1 MKKITSRSPL
11 RLLALTVLTCVL
23 VSAACGV
30 GGATVEEVASPTPAP
45 PPDPSHIL
53 QNAADR
59 FQALDFF
66 TFIMTHEN
74 GGTPIA
80 FGLVMEDVTGQVVA
94 PDRLEAEIGA
104 WAGGFFFD
112 VSLVAIGEETWLTNP
127 FTDEFEI
134 IERGIVSAALLDPKT
149 GISGIIRDAKDPVL
163 EGETSIEGIP
173 TYHVTSVIDSAQ
185 LTSIAPGAEPGLPI
199 DVGLWVGIDDS
210 LVYKIH
216 MIGPMSSDEDPDITR
231 TILPS
236 DFDIPA
242 EIQPPPLP
250 PDS

>member
-1 MKKITSRSPL
+1 MNKTTLRSTFL
-11 RLLALTVLTCVL
+11 LLAIAALACILFV
-23 VSAACGV
+23 AACGT
-30 GGATVEEVASPTPAP
+30 GGGVTTESTPSPTP
-45 PPDPSHIL
+45 PPDPSVIL
-53 QNAADR
+53 QAAADR
-59 FQALDFF
+59 FQALQFF
-66 TFIMTHEN
+66 SFIMTHEN

-80 FGLVMEDVTGQVVA
+80 FGLLMEDVTGQVVA
-94 PDRLEAEIGA
+94 PDRLKADIGA

-112 VSLVAIGEETWLTNP
+112 VSLIAIGEETWLTNP
-127 FTDEFEI
+127 FTDEFEL
-134 IERGIVSAALLDPKT
+134 IEKGIVSSALLDPAT

-163 EGETSIEGIP
+163 EGETSIEGVP

-199 DVGLWVGIDDS
+199 DVGIWVGIDDS

-216 MIGPMSSDEDPDITR
+216 MFGPMSSDEDPNITR

-242 EIQPPPLP
+242 EIAP
-250 PDS
+250 PDISSNS

>member
-1 MKKITSRSPL
+1 MNKTSLRSTL
-11 RLLALTVLTCVL
+11 LLLAIAALTCVL
-23 VSAACGV
+23 VAVACGT
-30 GGATVEEVASPTPAP
+30 GGVDVDTPSPTP
-45 PPDPSHIL
+45 PPDPSVIL
-53 QNAADR
+53 ESAADR
-59 FQALDFF
+59 FEALQFF

-80 FGLVMEDVTGQVVA
+80 FGLLMEDVTGQVAA
-94 PDRLEAEIGA
+94 PDRLKADIGA

-112 VSLVAIGEETWLTNP
+112 VSLIAIGEETWLTNP
-127 FTDEFEI
+127 FTDEFEL
-134 IERGIVSAALLDPKT
+134 IERGIVSSALLDPAT

-163 EGETSIEGIP
+163 EGETSIEGVP

-199 DVGLWVGIDDS
+199 DVGIWVGIDDS

-216 MIGPMSSDEDPDITR
+216 MFGPMSSDEDPNITR

-242 EIQPPPLP
+242 EIAP
-250 PDS
+250 PDISSNS

>member
-1 MKKITSRSPL
+1 MKKTTLRSTL
-11 RLLALTVLTCVL
+11 LLLAITTLTCVL
-23 VSAACGV
+23 VAAACGV
-30 GGATVEEVASPTPAP
+30 GGAGVEEVATPTPTP
-45 PPDPSHIL
+45 PPDPSLIL
-53 QNAADR
+53 QDAADR

-66 TFIMTHEN
+66 TFTMSHEN

-80 FGLVMEDVTGQVVA
+80 FGLLMEDVTGQVVA

-163 EGETSIEGIP
+163 AGETSLDGIP

-199 DVGLWVGIDDS
+199 DVGLWVGVDDS

-216 MIGPMSSDEDPDITR
+216 MIGPMSSDEDPNITR

-236 DFDIPA
+236 DFDIPT

>member
-1 MKKITSRSPL
+1 MNKTSLRSTL
-11 RLLALTVLTCVL
+11 LLLAIAALTCVL
-23 VSAACGV
+23 VAVACGT
-30 GGATVEEVASPTPAP
+30 GGVDVDTPSPTP
-45 PPDPSHIL
+45 PPDPSVIL
-53 QNAADR
+53 ESAADR
-59 FQALDFF
+59 FEALQFF

-80 FGLVMEDVTGQVVA
+80 FGLLMEDVTGQVAA
-94 PDRLEAEIGA
+94 PDRLKADIGA

-112 VSLVAIGEETWLTNP
+112 VSLIAIGEETWLTNP
-127 FTDEFEI
+127 FTDEFEV
-134 IERGIVSAALLDPKT
+134 IERGIVSSALLDPAT

-163 EGETSIEGIP
+163 EGEASLEGIP
-173 TYHVTSVIDSAQ
+173 TYHITSVIDSGQ

-199 DVGLWVGIDDS
+199 DVGIWVGIDDS

-216 MIGPMSSDEDPDITR
+216 MFGPMSSDEDPNITR

-242 EIQPPPLP
+242 EIAP
-250 PDS
+250 PDISSNS

>member
-1 MKKITSRSPL
+1 MNKTSLRSTFL
-11 RLLALTVLTCVL
+11 LLAIAALFCLL
-23 VSAACGV
+23 FASACGT
-30 GGATVEEVASPTPAP
+30 GGGVTTESTPFPTP
-45 PPDPSHIL
+45 PPDPSAIL
-53 QNAADR
+53 QAAADR
-59 FQALDFF
+59 FETLQFF

-80 FGLVMEDVTGQVVA
+80 FGLLMEDVTGQVVA
-94 PDRLEAEIGA
+94 PDRLKADIGA

-112 VSLVAIGEETWLTNP
+112 VSLIAIGEETWLTNP
-127 FTDEFEI
+127 FTDEFEL
-134 IERGIVSAALLDPKT
+134 IERGIVSSALLDPAT

-163 EGETSIEGIP
+163 EGEASLEGIP
-173 TYHVTSVIDSAQ
+173 TYHITSVIDSGR

-199 DVGLWVGIDDS
+199 DVGIWVGIDDS

-216 MIGPMSSDEDPDITR
+216 MFGPMSSDEDPNITR

-242 EIQPPPLP
+242 EIEPPPLSS
-250 PDS
+250 DS

>member
-1 MKKITSRSPL
+1 MRKSKLHP
-11 RLLALTVLTCVL
+11 ALSVIAIAALICVL
-23 VSAACGV
+23 VAAACGM
-30 GGATVEEVASPTPAP
+30 GGQEVATTAPSPTP
-45 PPDPSHIL
+45 PPDPSIIL
-53 QNAADR
+53 QAAADR

-66 TFIMTHEN
+66 TFTMTHEN

-80 FGLVMEDVTGQVVA
+80 FGLLMEDVVGQVVA
-94 PDRLEAEIGA
+94 PDRLEAEVGA

-112 VSLVAIGEETWLTNP
+112 VSLIAIGEETWLTNP
-127 FTDEFEI
+127 FTDEFEL
-134 IERGIVSAALLDPKT
+134 IERGIVSSALLDPAT

-163 EGETSIEGIP
+163 EGETSIEGVP

-199 DVGLWVGIDDS
+199 DVGIWVGIDDS

-216 MIGPMSSDEDPDITR
+216 MFGPMSSDEDPNITR

-242 EIQPPPLP
+242 EIAP
-250 PDS
+250 PDISSNS